1 MSGGVGMAER
11 RNERKTEGISG
22 GTEKRTKD
30 GRNFRRNG
38 ETDGRR
44 KKFPAERKSR
54 QKAERGMVMERK
66 GAEFIKPPVEV
77 RYKEELEALR
87 ETDTGYKPENWQ
99 MSPKAV
105 RTFILGSSRPVVY
118 KGREYTIEK
127 KYLGNDAL
135 VERCI
140 VTLAG
145 NRGLMLV
152 GEPGTAKTML
162 SELLSAAV
170 SGVSTN
176 TIQGTAGTTEDMIK
190 YSWNYALLLANGPSR
205 EALVPAPL
213 YVGMEKG
220 ILTRFEE
227 ITRTPAE
234 IQDSLISVLSDKVLN
249 VPELGDDGF
258 LFARQGFNVI
268 ATANTRDKGVNEMS
282 SALKRRF
289 NFETVMPVREAAME
303 KKIII
308 NEVNKLAEESR
319 IAIKADEDVAEILA
333 STYHELREGVSSYGH
348 RIDRPSAVMSTAEA
362 VSVFYQAMIT
372 GYYYGDGTVS
382 MESLVQNLVGAVSKE
397 NKDDLE
403 KVRGYFSTVIR
414 DKSSKE
420 GGLWKE
426 YYEARKWLR

>member
-1 MSGGVGMAER
+1 MEQ
-11 RNERKTEGISG
+11 
-22 GTEKRTKD
+22 
-30 GRNFRRNG
+30 
-38 ETDGRR
+38 
-44 KKFPAERKSR
+44 
-54 QKAERGMVMERK
+54 QKL
-66 GAEFIKPPVEV
+66 IKPPVEI
-77 RYKEELEALR
+77 RYREELKALKN
-87 ETDTGYKPENWQ
+87 TDTGRIPENWQ

-105 RTFILGSSRPVVY
+105 RTFILGSSKPILYQDKEY
-118 KGREYTIEK
+118 KIEK
-127 KYLGNDAL
+127 KYFGNDAL

-140 VTLAG
+140 ISLAG

-162 SELLSAAV
+162 SELLSAAI

-190 YSWNYALLLANGPSR
+190 YSWNYALLLAHGPSR

-249 VPELGDDGF
+249 VPELGDQGF
-258 LFARQGFNVI
+258 LFAKPGFNVI
-268 ATANTRDKGVNEMS
+268 GTANTRDKGVNEMS

-289 NFETVMPVREAAME
+289 NFETVMPVREVSME
-303 KKIII
+303 KQIIL
-308 NEVNKLAEESR
+308 NEVNKLAEESH
-319 IAIKADEDVAEILA
+319 IVMQADEEVAELLA
-333 STYHELREGVSSYGH
+333 TTYHELREGISSYGH
-348 RIDRPSAVMSTAEA
+348 RIDKPSAVMSTAEA
-362 VSVFYQAMIT
+362 VSVYYQTMIT
-372 GYYYGDGTVS
+372 GYYYGDERMHVDC
-382 MESLVQNLVGAVSKE
+382 LVQSLLGAIAKE

-403 KVRGYFSTVIR
+403 KVKGYFNTVIR

-426 YYEARKWLR
+426 YYEARKWLK